1 MANPFIGEIR
11 IFAGSFAPR
20 DWAFCNGTQVS
31 IEQNTALFSI
41 LGTTFGG
48 NGRTNFN
55 LPDLQGRAPM
65 HPGNSP
71 PGLSTTSLGQHG
83 GSETVTLTTSEM
95 PSHTHQLIGSEIE
108 TEIRGETSPAS
119 AYTGQMQSN
128 QAIYAPSDATGTTLV
143 DMDSTN
149 SVSSVG
155 TGQSH
160 NNMQPFLAINYIIA
174 LAGTYPQRG

>member
-1 MANPFIGEIR
+1 MAEPFLGEIR
-11 IFAGSFAPR
+11 IFAGNFAPR
-20 DWAFCNGTQVS
+20 DWAFCDGTPVL

-48 NGRTNFN
+48 NGRTTFQ
-55 LPDLQGRAPM
+55 LPDLQGRTPM
-65 HPGNSP
+65 HPGDP
-71 PGLSTTSLGQHG
+71 PDLARTNLGQHA

-95 PSHTHQLIGSEIE
+95 PSHTHQLIGSEID
-108 TEIRGETSPAS
+108 TEVRGETSPES

-128 QAIYAPSDATGTTLV
+128 QAIYAPSGATGTTLV

-155 TGQSH
+155 SGQSH

-174 LAGTYPQRG
+174 LVGIFPQRG